1 VIEAGSAV
9 PYLHGGAEASFG
21 MGEVHG
27 DHGRTVGSMRTGPWS
42 TDADGRPCPGAL
54 GVLID
59 DVLGYAVVSARPPGH
74 WAVSTEIHADFGQ
87 ELPGPGA
94 HLRAE
99 SSAIALGPRGG
110 LASGVVRA
118 EGGLIATATERL
130 QFVPGEPGGLSETG
144 AAEPLPA
151 AADADP
157 GSLPDL
163 LGAVRAG
170 TADAAVLRFTP
181 TAHLANPVGNLHG
194 GVLFAAVELAGRWAL
209 EPGPPLVTSSLHL
222 AFLRPLRLHAEVRLE
237 ASVAHRGR
245 TLGVAH
251 VVATDPGGKVCALAT
266 VTGRGEGAAA
276 PGQDPGSAA
285 ASRRRIAAASSAIA
299 GTNSA
304 TSTRSWIADAT

>member
-1 VIEAGSAV
+1 VTEAGSAV
-9 PYLHGGAEASFG
+9 PYLHGTAEAAFG
-21 MGEVHG
+21 IGGVDG
-27 DHGRTVGSMRTGPWS
+27 DRTRTVGSMRTGPWS
-42 TDADGRPCPGAL
+42 TDADGRPCAGAL

-118 EGGLIATATERL
+118 DGGLIAAATERL
-130 QFVPGEPGGLSETG
+130 QYVPGEPGGLAETG

-151 AADADP
+151 VPDADP
-157 GSLPDL
+157 GSLDDL
-163 LGAVRAG
+163 LGAVRSGTAG
-170 TADAAVLRFTP
+170 TAVLRFTP
-181 TAHLANPVGNLHG
+181 STHLANPVGNLHG
-194 GVLFAAVELAGRWAL
+194 GVLFAAAELAGRWAL
-209 EPGPPLVTSSLHL
+209 EPGPGPLVTSSVHL

-251 VVATDPGGKVCALAT
+251 VVATDPRGKVCALAT
-266 VTGRGEGAAA
+266 VTGRGE
-276 PGQDPGSAA
+276 S
-285 ASRRRIAAASSAIA
+285 
-299 GTNSA
+299 
-304 TSTRSWIADAT
+304 